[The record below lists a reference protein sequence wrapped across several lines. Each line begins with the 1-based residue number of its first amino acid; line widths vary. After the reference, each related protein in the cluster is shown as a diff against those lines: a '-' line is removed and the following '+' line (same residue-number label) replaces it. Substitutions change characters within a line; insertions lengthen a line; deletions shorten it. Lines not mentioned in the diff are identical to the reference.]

1 MSSAAQVVKSS
12 GWLCKWG
19 RSPRSSYCGVHTPGR
34 LSFVEMSTFL
44 YIYTL
49 IYTLQVIPRFLKHR
63 LWKQLLYTIVVLN
76 QTSDYKNLV
85 MTLST
90 LPPPRATEQLFTN
103 TSAVRGVIQPQ
114 RMARNA
120 KKIEGAAKT
129 LFERASSSEL
139 PRRGRFIDEEVFASL
154 RRNPPAR
161 RFQRTPGC
169 KPPTGKPRHSA
180 FRSLIR
186 STLVTEAM

>member
-1 MSSAAQVVKSS
+1 METRLFEAQRLHRGAGGMSSAAQVVKSS

-44 YIYTL
+44 YIHTN
-49 IYTLQVIPRFLKHR
+49 IHPTGHSFLKHR

-120 KKIEGAAKT
+120 KKD
-129 LFERASSSEL
+129 
-139 PRRGRFIDEEVFASL
+139 RGR
-154 RRNPPAR
+154 
-161 RFQRTPGC
+161 C
-169 KPPTGKPRHSA
+169 KDA
-180 FRSLIR
+180 F
-186 STLVTEAM
+186 

>member
-1 MSSAAQVVKSS
+1 MQSSGCSWLHRSPSKAIVARPDRLRPMETRLFEAQRLHRGAGGMSSAAQVVKSS

-19 RSPRSSYCGVHTPGR
+19 CGPRSSYCGVHTPGR

-120 KKIEGAAKT
+120 KKD
-129 LFERASSSEL
+129 
-139 PRRGRFIDEEVFASL
+139 RGR
-154 RRNPPAR
+154 
-161 RFQRTPGC
+161 C
-169 KPPTGKPRHSA
+169 KDA
-180 FRSLIR
+180 F
-186 STLVTEAM
+186 